1 MKANIFDA
9 LQFAT
14 NAHSGQFRKGTKIP
28 YIVHPV
34 TVMQTLIEYGASDD
48 AVMAGILH
56 DTLGDTPTTVAD
68 LEQNFGKRIT
78 QLVIGASE
86 MDKSLSW
93 EERKEHTLDTLGK
106 CDDLDLLMVTC
117 ADKFSNIRS
126 IIADHKK
133 FGDDVWTRFNRGYDL
148 QKWYYG
154 GLAQIFVQHI
164 DKSRLFADYA
174 DAVQQIFGK

>member
-1 MKANIFDA
+1 MTLEDFVYTHYKKWWMRAFRGPLN
-9 LQFAT
+9 LLR
-14 NAHSGQFRKGTKIP
+14 RKGRKWRIL
-28 YIVHPV
+28 IGNALGLPV
-34 TVMQTLIEYGASDD
+34 PDD
-48 AVMAGILH
+48 FTMK
-56 DTLGDTPTTVAD
+56 
-68 LEQNFGKRIT
+68 LEWIKYF
-78 QLVIGASE
+78 
-86 MDKSLSW
+86 DKNP
-93 EERKEHTLDTLGK
+93 
-106 CDDLDLLMVTC
+106 LMVTC

-133 FGDDVWTRFNRGYDL
+133 FGDDVWTRFNRGHDL